1 MINDLVL
8 ILKHCRKSWYIL
20 NASKNIAS
28 TTMKNSETKQFG
40 KFSVDLIDFEG
51 LKMLEDLVRCL
62 IKIEVLIKI
71 TRV

>member
-1 MINDLVL
+1 
-8 ILKHCRKSWYIL
+8 
-20 NASKNIAS
+20 
-28 TTMKNSETKQFG
+28 MKNSETKQFG